1 MSKILNRP
9 MFRGGGK
16 VSSYGNGIATGLA
29 DGGRVNL
36 EFGGSPF
43 GAPIT
48 KVPQAA
54 YDSGRAVT
62 GGSIMNKIRN
72 IPYLGKMI
80 PAAGGAISKYSPY
93 GAAAVTGTGLGSLA
107 DFFAKSTDT
116 PEGYRRRKEMG
127 GANFNFDET
136 NPDVGEIFDYI
147 DKGNKIGEAPGFFP
161 RGGKDKFYEEQGYLP
176 DGTKIKVEE
185 EVDDGSST
193 PTLEERIAK
202 IQAEERARYEDMI
215 NKAMGTGDKKS
226 AKEQIAKNKEIFEE
240 AMGGGKKAMIDDLS
254 TMGLSYAAGAL
265 KEGATVKSSFAD
277 FFEKESQR
285 PSRSQKVSD
294 AASNAAIQAYL
305 TGEKSYNDLM
315 KALKVNQASVDYKAN
330 VEKASKKALTVTD
343 YVQADKSGSTSK
355 AIATGARK
363 VIENNNLGT
372 QGLIILDKKQ
382 AADPKLLTAENE
394 GEVFMDADA
403 QEVFIVISLEDGTYG
418 KKFLYR

>member
-1 MSKILNRP
+1 MSKILRRP

-36 EFGGSPF
+36 ELGGSPF

-62 GGSIMNKIRN
+62 GGSIMNRIRN

-136 NPDVGEIFDYI
+136 NLDVGEVFDYI
-147 DKGNKIGEAPGFFP
+147 DEGNKIGEAPGFFP

-226 AKEQIAKNKEIFEE
+226 AKEQIAENKEIFEE

-285 PSRSQKVSD
+285 PSRKSKVSD

-315 KALKVNQASVDYKAN
+315 KALKVNQAGIDYKMG
-330 VEKASKKALTVTD
+330 VENAAKKALTYEELKTLNKQTSTTKKNKTAAQTWLNNQSKEIGQNFLNPISSKDNTEELFVKENVGEYFLD
-343 YVQADKSGSTSK
+343 EDSG
-355 AIATGARK
+355 
-363 VIENNNLGT
+363 EFF
-372 QGLIILDKKQ
+372 Q
-382 AADPKLLTAENE
+382 
-394 GEVFMDADA
+394 
-403 QEVFIVISLEDGTYG
+403 IVIIDGAIG
-418 KKFLYR
+418 KKRIP